1 MEKSSQEKTLHGKP
15 APSGARGVEDFSK
28 RERSIFEA
36 SLEAKPSGKQ
46 RKRIALGT
54 GFVALVA
61 AGLWSFGGVAGE
73 NSSLEQSSREDGWHR
88 QFPKGKW
95 VPVKISA
102 LDSPSYT
109 ESADGWSR
117 LPKWMALAPQN
128 AQGSNWGLRAS
139 FAHQNEG
146 APPELWL
153 REHGPFHY
161 SAHLD
166 ENGKALVI
174 QRYENEGMLQRI
186 TLGKRWLPEPI
197 KPGQAYWLEFFAIHQ
212 RLIARLDGQLLDI
225 AAPEVPYRG
234 YASIYGVSRDAFR
247 GVEHVNLD
255 GMLHAEAL
263 NLAGVGDF
271 TGPPQPALSE
281 TVFTASAGA
290 SPEVPSRREGA
301 LGAEFSHFPVGQ
313 WKAIPLNLKEMPFLK
328 SRGNGWLTSSGVA
341 STLPVDIKGTNWGL
355 RVTFRHQHR
364 AQVPELLLR
373 SSHEFN
379 FNAYLEH
386 GGKTLTI
393 QRFDRHADSRYQT
406 LRQMDLPQ
414 AVQPGRAYTLEFFA
428 IGQVLLARYRDVVME
443 VKTKSAPQAGQI
455 SIFGIHFDDFRDV
468 EVMNLEGVP
477 EATALQMARGKR

>member
-1 MEKSSQEKTLHGKP
+1 MS
-15 APSGARGVEDFSK
+15 
-28 RERSIFEA
+28 
-36 SLEAKPSGKQ
+36 
-46 RKRIALGT
+46 
-54 GFVALVA
+54 
-61 AGLWSFGGVAGE
+61 
-73 NSSLEQSSREDGWHR
+73 
-88 QFPKGKW
+88 
-95 VPVKISA
+95 
-102 LDSPSYT
+102 
-109 ESADGWSR
+109 
-117 LPKWMALAPQN
+117 LAPQN

-139 FAHQNEG
+139 FAHLNDG

-153 REHGPFHY
+153 RENGPFHY
-161 SAHLD
+161 SAYLD
-166 ENGKALVI
+166 ENGKTLVI

-197 KPGQAYWLEFFAIHQ
+197 KTGQAYRLEFFAIHQ
-212 RLIARLDGQLLDI
+212 RLIARLDDHLLDI
-225 AAPEVPYRG
+225 AVSDVPYRG
-234 YASIYGVSRDAFR
+234 YASIYGISRDAFQ

-255 GMLHAEAL
+255 GMKHVEAL

-281 TVFTASAGA
+281 TVIPGFAGA
-290 SPEVPSRREGA
+290 SPATSSRVEETEA
-301 LGAEFSHFPVGQ
+301 AEFSHFPVGR

-341 STLPVDIKGTNWGL
+341 STLPVGIKGTNWGL

-373 SSHEFN
+373 SSHESN

-393 QRFDRHADSRYQT
+393 QRFDRQADERYQT

-414 AVQPGRAYTLEFFA
+414 AAEPGRAYTLEFFA

-443 VKTKSAPQAGQI
+443 VTTKNAPKAGQI
-455 SIFGIHFDDFRDV
+455 SIYGIHFDDFRDV
-468 EVMNLEGVP
+468 EVMNLEGVA
-477 EATALQMARGKR
+477 EENALQMARGKDKR

>member
-1 MEKSSQEKTLHGKP
+1 MEKSSQEKTLHGKS
-15 APSGARGVEDFSK
+15 ALLGVRGGSDFSN
-28 RERSIFEA
+28 RGRSLFEA
-36 SLEAKPSGKQ
+36 TLEAKPSGKK
-46 RKRIALGT
+46 RKRIAVGT
-54 GFVALVA
+54 GFVALIA
-61 AGLWSFGGVAGE
+61 AGVWSFGGVVGK
-73 NSSLEQSSREDGWHR
+73 NSSQEQSSREGGWHR
-88 QFPKGKW
+88 HFPKGKW
-95 VPVKISA
+95 APVKISA

-109 ESADGWSR
+109 ESAYGWSR

-139 FAHQNEG
+139 FAHLNEG

-166 ENGKALVI
+166 EDGKALII

-197 KPGQAYWLEFFAIHQ
+197 KPGQAYQLEFFAIHQ
-212 RLIARLDGQLLDI
+212 RLIARLDEQVLDI
-225 AAPEVPYRG
+225 AIVEVPYRG

-271 TGPPQPALSE
+271 IGPPEPGESAAVSAASGG
-281 TVFTASAGA
+281 TRRGVFSIEEGTSA
-290 SPEVPSRREGA
+290 
-301 LGAEFSHFPVGQ
+301 AEFSHFSVGQ

-341 STLPVDIKGTNWGL
+341 STLPVGIKGTNWGL

-373 SSHEFN
+373 SSHESN

-406 LRQMDLPQ
+406 LQQMDLPQ
-414 AVQPGRAYTLEFFA
+414 AAQPGRAYTLEFFA
-428 IGQVLLARYRDVVME
+428 VGQVLLARYRDVVME
-443 VKTKSAPQAGQI
+443 VTTKSAPQAGQI

>member
-1 MEKSSQEKTLHGKP
+1 MEKSSQEKALHDKS
-15 APSGARGVEDFSK
+15 APLGVRVREGFSK
-28 RERSIFEA
+28 QPS
-36 SLEAKPSGKQ
+36 SVSQVTLDAKPRGQQ

-73 NSSLEQSSREDGWHR
+73 NPGLEQSSREDGWHR
-88 QFPKGKW
+88 RFPKGKW
-95 VPVKISA
+95 VPVKVSA
-102 LDSPSYT
+102 QDSPSYT

-117 LPKWMALAPQN
+117 LPRWMSLAPQN

-139 FAHQNEG
+139 FAHLNDG

-153 REHGPFHY
+153 RENGPFRY

-166 ENGKALVI
+166 EDGHTLVI

-186 TLGKRWLPEPI
+186 TLGKRRLPEPI
-197 KPGQAYWLEFFAIHQ
+197 KPGQAYHLEFFAIHQ
-212 RLIARLDGQLLDI
+212 RLIARLDDQLLDI
-225 AAPEVPYRG
+225 AALEVPYRG

-255 GMLHAEAL
+255 GVPHAEAL
-263 NLAGVGDF
+263 NLVGVGDF

-281 TVFTASAGA
+281 AVSAASAEDKPGFFSQA
-290 SPEVPSRREGA
+290 EGMQA
-301 LGAEFSHFPVGQ
+301 AEFSHFPLGQ
-313 WKAIPLNLKEMPFLK
+313 WKAIPVNLKEMPFLK

-341 STLPVDIKGTNWGL
+341 STLPVGIKGTNWGL

-373 SSHEFN
+373 SSHESN

-393 QRFDRHADSRYQT
+393 QHFDRHADARYQT
-406 LRQMDLPQ
+406 LRQIDLPQ
-414 AVQPGRAYTLEFFA
+414 AAQPGRAYTLEFFA

-443 VKTKSAPQAGQI
+443 VTTKNTPQAGQI
-455 SIFGIHFDDFRDV
+455 SIYGIHFDDFRDV